1 MGTNPSNPQPSGM
14 FSGPPAERRFP
25 TTAVTIAGVGV
36 VILLGLLMWM
46 KARGPAVPG
55 PASASAVGTNTLQP
69 LDPKA
74 STIGFTDIA
83 MSESTSLSGGKDM
96 YIDGHVSNHGQAPV
110 TGITVQ
116 VVFRNDEAMPPQIET
131 LPVSL
136 IRTHQ
141 PYVDTEPISAEPL
154 GPGAEREFRLT
165 FENIGS
171 NWNQQTPEILVIRVQ
186 SP

>member
-1 MGTNPSNPQPSGM
+1 MGTNPSNPQPSGI

-25 TTAVTIAGVGV
+25 TTALTIAGGGAVL
-36 VILLGLLMWM
+36 LLGLLLIM
-46 KARGPAVPG
+46 KAHRPADAG
-55 PASASAVGTNTLQP
+55 PASASAVRTNTLQP

-96 YIDGHVSNHGQAPV
+96 YIDGHVSNHGQTSV

-116 VVFRNDEAMPPQIET
+116 VLFRNDEVMPPQIET

-141 PYVDTEPISAEPL
+141 PYVDTEPISSDPL

-165 FENIGS
+165 FENIAS

-186 SP
+186 TP

>member
-1 MGTNPSNPQPSGM
+1 MGTNPSNPQPSDM

-36 VILLGLLMWM
+36 VILLGFLLLM
-46 KARGPAVPG
+46 KARGPADAG
-55 PASASAVGTNTLQP
+55 PTSASAVHTNTLQP

-96 YIDGHVSNHGQAPV
+96 YIDGHVSNHGQTPV

-116 VVFRNDEAMPPQIET
+116 VIFRNDEAMPPQIET

-141 PYVDTEPISAEPL
+141 PYVDTEPISTDPL

-165 FENIGS
+165 FENIAS
-171 NWNQQTPEILVIRVQ
+171 NWNQQTPEIHVIRVLN
-186 SP
+186 P